1 MDGRYALE
9 NPDRGFFWLESCG
22 ALLQVDPYGEV
33 AVVSMCH
40 HIEEPTFD
48 ASAVATNSR
57 ARCRPIHRPP
67 RCPPTASRHG
77 REMAHS
83 VDLPA
88 RCGTLLARFPL
99 RGGRMKD
106 PVCGKE
112 VEAAT
117 AAAETQY
124 EGETYCF
131 CSEDCYQEFF
141 ALALWD

>member
-40 HIEEPTFD
+40 HIQEPTFD

-99 RGGRMKD
+99 RGGRM
-106 PVCGKE
+106 
-112 VEAAT
+112 
-117 AAAETQY
+117 
-124 EGETYCF
+124 
-131 CSEDCYQEFF
+131 
-141 ALALWD
+141 